1 MKKFIKPA
9 VRVIKYDSESL
20 MNPGSLNNGGG
31 TLGGDVL
38 EDSET
43 PDGGFAPTRYRG
55 VFGEEGSL
63 F

>member
-9 VRVIKYDSESL
+9 VRVIKYESSML
-20 MNPGSLNNGGG
+20 CGSIFHDN
-31 TLGGDVL
+31 LGGDVL

>member
-9 VRVIKYDSESL
+9 VRVIKYESSML
-20 MNPGSLNNGGG
+20 CGSIFDNGLGDKEVE
-31 TLGGDVL
+31 GGD
-38 EDSET
+38 ENS
-43 PDGGFAPTRYRG
+43 FAPTRYRG